1 MIFSTATL
9 LSSKEK
15 SFPLKEQISFG
26 NIENYS
32 FFFESLNMI
41 SEDQRII
48 QSIISGSNN
57 NQEICNEGIL
67 TVGFL
72 SLLSAIKKI
81 DFKKIIS
88 TIIKKFLGLLE
99 KLWNSFNA
107 RLLDFMGD
115 DNVIKKYQ
123 SKIMNLNDTV
133 EFDEER
139 FIFTNLGIS
148 TSYASF
154 KNELEK
160 EYTTLI
166 LDLSKFANFSTYEGL
181 FKEIQSMK
189 ERIDLSENYFDELRG
204 RIVGSYNPVSANEF
218 AAELFN
224 YFRNHGNKIPA
235 GNISSQEIKS
245 ICNSYFNYSTD
256 MKKLKKDKSDL
267 KEAAN
272 KIEKDILNVKLENYA
287 KPNIPEDAQKMFVT
301 ILQDKVS
308 RLNLI
313 CSLYTQVFSAKLDA
327 QKDSYVQ
334 YKKIL
339 MTTSKKIVQEGL

>member
-15 SFPLKEQISFG
+15 SFPAKEQISFS

-41 SEDQRII
+41 SEDQKII
-48 QSIISGSNN
+48 HSIISGSNN
-57 NQEICNEGIL
+57 NQEICNEGLLAI
-67 TVGFL
+67 GFL
-72 SLLSAIKKI
+72 ALLAAIKKI
-81 DFKKIIS
+81 DFNKIIS
-88 TIIKKFLGLLE
+88 TIIKKFLEILE

-107 RLLDFMGD
+107 RLLDFVN
-115 DNVIKKYQ
+115 DNSVIKKYK
-123 SKIMNLNDTV
+123 SKIMNLDNIV
-133 EFDEER
+133 EFDEDR
-139 FIFTNLGIS
+139 FTFTNLGIS

-166 LDLSKFANFSTYEGL
+166 LDLSKFSNFSTYEGL

-204 RIVGSYNPVSANEF
+204 RIVGSHNPISANLF
-218 AAELFN
+218 AVELFN
-224 YFRNHGNKIPA
+224 YFRNNGNKIPA
-235 GNISSQEIKS
+235 GYIFPQEIKS
-245 ICNSYFNYSTD
+245 ICNAYFNYSTD
-256 MKKLKKDKSDL
+256 MKRIKKDKSDL

-272 KIEKDILNVKLENYA
+272 KIEKDILNVKLENYI
-287 KPNIPEDAQKMFVT
+287 KPNIPEDAQKMFITV
-301 ILQDKVS
+301 LQDKIY

-327 QKDSYVQ
+327 LKDSYVQ